1 MISSAEMRVLDRNCE
16 FFGVSIAD
24 LMENAG
30 RAVAD
35 VARKEFGVEGK
46 RVLVG
51 CGTGNN
57 GGDGLVAA
65 RILREHADVTVFLA
79 KNAADFATDLAREN
93 FARVRGAVR
102 VVEAPADPATAMADT
117 DLIID
122 ALLGIGVRGELK
134 EPYASLIR
142 AMNGS
147 RKPILS
153 VDVPSGFEGSPT
165 VHATATV
172 AMHAAKEGL
181 TPETAGRV
189 FVVDIGIPPEVA
201 EQIGPGEM
209 LLYPRPHPESHKGQN
224 GRLLVVG
231 GGPFT
236 GAPAFVGLAAYRIG
250 VDVVHIATPAISY
263 GPIAG
268 FSPSFIV
275 HPLGGIR
282 LLRAE
287 LGPVLEVASSVDT
300 LAVGPGLGASDGTK
314 EAVRQLIR
322 SVNLPL
328 VIDADAITAVS
339 EDLACLQGRGGVIT
353 PHHREFETL
362 SHESLPQDLPAVIA
376 RVKAFAKQV
385 GFTILLKGPVDVITD
400 GDRYKVNRVHNVGMT
415 VGGTGDALTGVV
427 GGLLAKRAS
436 PYDAARMAAFANGYA
451 GNLAFA
457 EKSYGMM
464 TTDLIEK
471 IPRVLLEFVT

>member
-16 FFGVSIAD
+16 FFGVSIAA

-35 VARKEFGVEGK
+35 IAMKEFAAEGK
-46 RVLVG
+46 RVLVV

-57 GGDGLVAA
+57 AGDGLVAA
-65 RILREHADVTVFLA
+65 RVLRDHADVTLFLA
-79 KNAADFATDLAREN
+79 KTMADFTTDLAREN

-102 VVEAPADPATAMADT
+102 VVEAPLDPAAAMADT
-117 DLIID
+117 DLIVD
-122 ALLGIGVRGELK
+122 ALLGIGARGELK

-142 AMNGS
+142 AMNES

-153 VDVPSGFEGSPT
+153 VDVPSGFEASPT

-181 TPETAGRV
+181 TPEIAGRV
-189 FVVDIGIPPEVA
+189 LVADIGIPPEVA
-201 EQIGPGEM
+201 EQIGAGEM
-209 LLYPRPHPESHKGQN
+209 LLYPRPHPGSHKGQN

-236 GAPAFVGLAAYRIG
+236 GAPAFVALAAYRIG
-250 VDVVHIATPAISY
+250 VDAAHVATPAISY
-263 GPIAG
+263 GPIAS
-268 FSPSFIV
+268 FSPNLIV
-275 HPLGGIR
+275 HPLGGNR
-282 LLRAE
+282 LLKAD
-287 LGPVLEVASSVDT
+287 LGPILEVASGMDAIV
-300 LAVGPGLGASDGTK
+300 VGPGLGAADSTK
-314 EAVRQLIR
+314 DAVRQLIR
-322 SVNLPL
+322 SVSLPL

-339 EDLACLQGRGGVIT
+339 EDLACLQGRTGVIT

-362 SHESLPQDLPAVIA
+362 SHESLSPHLPAVIA
-376 RVKAFAKQV
+376 TVKAFAKRV
-385 GFTILLKGPVDVITD
+385 GFTILLKGPVDVVTD
-400 GDRYKVNRVHNVGMT
+400 GERYKLNRVHNVGMT
-415 VGGTGDALTGVV
+415 VGGTGDALAGIT
-427 GGLLAKRAS
+427 GGLIAKHAK
-436 PYDAARMAAFANGYA
+436 PNDAARMAAFANGYA

-457 EKSYGMM
+457 EKSYGMT

-471 IPRVLLEFVT
+471 IPRVLLDFVT